1 MDSNTPIK
9 RPPRRRYMDAKSCY
23 VLVLTGP
30 IPSYQ
35 QQQRPQEKRPT
46 SERPSPTGRSM
57 FSEKKKTVRSRVQ
70 QDHNKDRPG
79 PYINSHS

>member
-35 QQQRPQEKRPT
+35 QQQHPQERRETKTTNRQGR
-46 SERPSPTGRSM
+46 ER
-57 FSEKKKTVRSRVQ
+57 EWQ
-70 QDHNKDRPG
+70 QDHNKDRTG
-79 PYINSHS
+79 PARPNR